1 LTLSTNKEIQE
12 NLGDRNGLSLFQF
25 QEAAGVGAVMRPGR
39 GGLQGEDAIFMDLQN
54 GIFAVA
60 DGAERA
66 SGASRRLTVRFAQSV
81 AAVVG
86 MGWPLTHA
94 ESEVQKILGRFR
106 KTVESLLADIPYGD
120 ATTFTAL
127 KLLRWDTGIMG
138 VFCHC
143 GDSLMFQFDPVSGVR
158 QITQTNFWLAGRT
171 RKVYQAEAVSAPA
184 GTVFLLSTDGIG
196 DLLFPRPPGMPACLV
211 QSIQNTPADRIPGY
225 LLTRYDQSRQ
235 PVDDIAM
242 IAVSPEHVEP
252 SETQVF
258 IDIQGVRQQNN
269 RLTPCA

>member
-12 NLGDRNGLSLFQF
+12 NLGDRNGSPLFQF
-25 QEAAGVGAVMRPGR
+25 QEALGVGAVMRPGR
-39 GGLQGEDAIFMDLQN
+39 GGPQGEDAIFMDLQN

-60 DGAERA
+60 DGAGRA

-94 ESEVQKILGRFR
+94 ENEVPKILGRFR

-120 ATTFTAL
+120 ATTFTSL
-127 KLLRWDTGIMG
+127 KLHRCDTGIMG

-171 RKVYQAEAVSAPA
+171 RKVYQAEAVSAPP

-242 IAVSPEHVEP
+242 IAVSPEHLDP
-252 SETQVF
+252 SDERIF
-258 IDIQGVRQQNN
+258 IDIHGVVRQDGCLALN
-269 RLTPCA
+269 L